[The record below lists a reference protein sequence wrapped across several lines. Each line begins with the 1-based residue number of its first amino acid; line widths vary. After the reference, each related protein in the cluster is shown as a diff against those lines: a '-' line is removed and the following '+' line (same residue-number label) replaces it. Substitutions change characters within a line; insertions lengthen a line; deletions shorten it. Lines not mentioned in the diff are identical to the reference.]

1 MNSILKCENI
11 KFSYGKIEVLNNL
24 NFSVNTP
31 SITGI
36 KGPSGSGKT
45 TLFGILSGLLSPDAG
60 KVYLNEIDIYKN
72 YKNKILA
79 RKKIGLVFQ
88 NYNLIRELSVFQ
100 NIQIVEDLVGNNRF
114 KIEEILEKMDISDLK
129 NRYPDQLSIG
139 QRQRV
144 AIARALCG
152 NPSVILADEPT
163 GSVDPSNKKNILELF
178 LHIKKVGIPVIIS
191 SHDQTTFE
199 FCDKVFSINEKLLM
213 EDKI

>member
-1 MNSILKCENI
+1 VNSILKCENI
-11 KFSYGKIEVLNNL
+11 KFSYGKIEVLSNL
-24 NFSVNTP
+24 NFSVSTP

-45 TLFGILSGLLSPDAG
+45 TLFGILSGLLSPDEG
-60 KVYLNEIDIYKN
+60 RVYLNEIDIYKN

-88 NYNLIRELSVFQ
+88 NYNLIKELSVFQ
-100 NIQIVEDLVGNNRF
+100 NIQIVEDLVRNNRF

-213 EDKI
+213 EEYT

>member
-11 KFSYGKIEVLNNL
+11 KFSYGKIEVLSNL
-24 NFSVNTP
+24 NFSVSTP

-45 TLFGILSGLLSPDAG
+45 TLFGILSGLLSPDEG
-60 KVYLNEIDIYKN
+60 RVYLNEIDIYKN

-88 NYNLIRELSVFQ
+88 NYNLIKELSVFQ
-100 NIQIVEDLVGNNRF
+100 NIQIVEDLVRNNRF

-213 EDKI
+213 EEYT

>member
-1 MNSILKCENI
+1 MLR
-11 KFSYGKIEVLNNL
+11 NL
-24 NFSVNTP
+24 NFSVNTS

-45 TLFGILSGLLSPDAG
+45 TLFGILSGLLNPDEG

-88 NYNLIRELSVFQ
+88 NYNLIRELTVFQ
-100 NIQIVEDLVGNNRF
+100 NIQIVEDLVRNNRF
-114 KIEEILEKMDISDLK
+114 KIEEILEKMNISDLK

-213 EDKI
+213 EEYI

>member
-11 KFSYGKIEVLNNL
+11 KFSYGKTEVLSDL

-45 TLFGILSGLLSPDAG
+45 TLFGILSGLLNPDAG

-88 NYNLIRELSVFQ
+88 NYNLIRELTVFQ
-100 NIQIVEDLVGNNRF
+100 NIQIVEDLVRNNRF
-114 KIEEILEKMDISDLK
+114 KIEEILEKMNISDLK
-129 NRYPDQLSIG
+129 SRYPDQLSIG

-213 EDKI
+213 EEYT